1 MLFIK
6 NGMHMVAIK
15 EGSILNVKPNPKF
28 VRDGV
33 GYGAIMLNET
43 PIGIYPLD
51 QTGLYTEDV
60 YSVFRNICKQIN
72 NGDRATTIPMSYQFN
87 TVQEYEEFNKLLKEY
102 NNDELMDIYYN
113 GIKRLQRVES

>member
-33 GYGAIMLNET
+33 GYGAIMLNDT

-72 NGDRATTIPMSYQFN
+72 DGDRIITIPMSYHFN
-87 TVQEYEEFNKLLKEY
+87 TVQEYEEFKTLLNEY
-102 NNDELMDIYYN
+102 NNDELIDIYYN
-113 GIKRLQRVES
+113 GIKRLQRVGS

>member
-72 NGDRATTIPMSYQFN
+72 NGDRIITIPMSYQFN